1 MKLLACFWAAASL
14 ALAQNGALLSNQD
27 ALKLEQRTVQ
37 LIESTGLAVPGL
49 ARAGAPALEETR
61 QAFANLQTA
70 PQNAANSYTFLV
82 TARAYLSI
90 SDTVPKPYPF
100 SDEARRQFGELRDS
114 VDRLESHFR
123 ALLDLKETQLRNPDR
138 DDLKRYAEANTKLAP
153 PSPQRPRVV
162 FLGDSITDGWR
173 LNEYYG
179 SERDFVNRGISGQI
193 TGEMLGREK
202 ADVIDLKPQAML
214 VLAGTNDLARGVP
227 VTTIENN
234 LSMIAELAEAH
245 HIAPIFASVLP
256 VSDYHKDANPQYA
269 QSLRRPPARIL
280 ELNNWLKSYC
290 ERRRFTYVDYYAAVV
305 DKDGFLQ
312 ADASDDG
319 LHPNAKGYRLM
330 APIALAA
337 IDSTT
342 RAEVRPSGRKARA
355 AKVPPPQEKAPQ
367 VTKAEVPK
375 PQETNAEAE
384 KAAAQKAEAK
394 RAEAQRAQEQKVEAQ
409 KAAAQRAEEKKSE
422 QQKARERKA
431 EAKKAA
437 DEKKAEAQKAAEEKK
452 AADQKKAEDKAAEAK
467 KEKEK
472 KKSGLRAWLEKEHK

>member
-49 ARAGAPALEETR
+49 ARAGAPALEEAR
-61 QAFANLQTA
+61 QTFANLQTA
-70 PQNAANSYTFLV
+70 PQNAGNSYTFLA

-138 DDLKRYAEANTKLAP
+138 DNLKRYAEANAKLAA

-269 QSLRRPPARIL
+269 QSLRRPPAQIL

-290 ERRRFTYVDYYAAVV
+290 ERRHFAYVDYYSAVV

-337 IDSTT
+337 VDSTT
-342 RAEVRPSGRKARA
+342 RAEVRPAGRKFRA
-355 AKVPPPQEKAPQ
+355 AKVPPTQEKAPQ
-367 VTKAEVPK
+367 VTKAEAPK
-375 PQETNAEAE
+375 PRETNAEAE
-384 KAAAQKAEAK
+384 KAAA
-394 RAEAQRAQEQKVEAQ
+394 QKVEAQ

-422 QQKARERKA
+422 QQKAREKKA
-431 EAKKAA
+431 EARQAA

-472 KKSGLRAWLEKEHK
+472 KKSGLRAWLEKDHK